1 MTKQVSM
8 AYTKAELKERNS
20 PKACSIEYGG
30 NKYPYGLCINLE
42 SQALD
47 KLGIDTLPKPG
58 TKMQLTATVVV
69 TSASL
74 NQRQDGEDSKRL
86 ELQIEKM
93 SLGGAKDGAVSAL
106 EDGMEDA

>member
-1 MTKQVSM
+1 M

-47 KLGIDTLPKPG
+47 KLGLESLPKPG

-93 SLGGAKDGAVSAL
+93 GLTKGSDAAIAAL
-106 EDGMEDA
+106 ESGLEEAEES